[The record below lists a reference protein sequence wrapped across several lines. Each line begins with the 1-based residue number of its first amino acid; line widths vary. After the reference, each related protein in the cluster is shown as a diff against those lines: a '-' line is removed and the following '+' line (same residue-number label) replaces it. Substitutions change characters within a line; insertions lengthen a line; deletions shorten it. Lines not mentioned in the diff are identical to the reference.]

1 MKDELYK
8 QYWDRWMKYNAQHK
22 AIMEFV
28 AEYGP
33 SASLSEVLRA
43 VTKKEDEASNNI
55 IEIDTERDKVLK
67 ETAEKKGTDW
77 VISQLAQGVSTSELI
92 DAYNAGKI

>member
-1 MKDELYK
+1 
-8 QYWDRWMKYNAQHK
+8 MKYNAQHK

-43 VTKKEDEASNNI
+43 VIKKEDEASNNI